1 MNCDIILCLLGTTPD
16 STSVLLVCVGTHFR
30 HVPITAASMTTSSH
44 TATGWLDKFAI
55 CVHTRG
61 TCKSLHRHDVCHT
74 VEDGFDGVEHPWTH
88 LSLVGKTCKIC
99 SNSGS
104 GRDMK
109 FATWLKGVSATE
121 SFALFGSLGCRKT
134 GCTPA
139 AKTRG
144 RGQTPTQ

>member
-16 STSVLLVCVGTHFR
+16 STSVFLVCVGTHFR

-44 TATGWLDKFAI
+44 TAPGWLDKFAI

-61 TCKSLHRHDVCHT
+61 ICKSLHRHDVCHT
-74 VEDGFDGVEHPWTH
+74 VEGGFDDVEHPWTH

-144 RGQTPTQ
+144 MGQTPTQ